1 MQLER
6 LILNENRTVFKLGEN
21 YIIVETNTGN
31 KVRDF
36 QNALIAEELFNRGN
50 VDMHN
55 VNEIIDK
62 FRQTVVLVIE

>member
-36 QNALIAEELFNRGN
+36 QNTLIAEELFNKGN

-55 VNEIIDK
+55 VNEIVDK